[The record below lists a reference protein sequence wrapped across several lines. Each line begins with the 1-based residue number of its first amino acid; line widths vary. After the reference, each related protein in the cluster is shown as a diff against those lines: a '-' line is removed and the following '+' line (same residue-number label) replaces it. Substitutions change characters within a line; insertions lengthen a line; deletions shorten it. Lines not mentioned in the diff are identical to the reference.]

1 VVVVGFRRSPAQLIG
16 AGLASLLVLAGAA
29 SPAPSRSEIRVPE
42 DTPTLQDAIAQ
53 ASPGDEIVLS
63 AGTYPGGVV
72 IPEAKRDLT
81 IRGIDRN
88 AVVLDGAD
96 RRKNGIVVHADGV
109 SILNLSA
116 HNFTEN
122 ALYWDGADRFRA
134 SYVTVWNV
142 GEYGIYVED
151 GEHGRVDHT
160 YVSGAARAAYYVGEC
175 RPCAA
180 KIANVVARLSAIG
193 YSGTNAT
200 GVEIRNSTWDRNG
213 AGIVPNTY
221 ANEALP
227 PQEHATIMRNTV
239 TRSGRAPVPIKTAL
253 AGFIGVGIAI
263 AGGNRNL
270 VAGNRVTGS
279 ERYGIAVFPTARF
292 VDFSGGPEPGPPWRP
307 RGNTVWLNTVN
318 GSGRADLALAAGI
331 GRGNCFTRN
340 RAARYAPH
348 DLPRPTCAGPSS
360 TGDALVAEELTQPV
374 RVMVADT
381 MRRRDPPSYKTMP
394 TPPSQPSMRTG

>member
-1 VVVVGFRRSPAQLIG
+1 MVVGFRRSPAQLIG

-151 GEHGRVDHT
+151 GEL
-160 YVSGAARAAYYVGEC
+160 
-175 RPCAA
+175 
-180 KIANVVARLSAIG
+180 VVAG
-193 YSGTNAT
+193 HVCAT
-200 GVEIRNSTWDRNG
+200 GGSVIVE
-213 AGIVPNTY
+213 
-221 ANEALP
+221 
-227 PQEHATIMRNTV
+227 
-239 TRSGRAPVPIKTAL
+239 SGRTTHM
-253 AGFIGVGIAI
+253 
-263 AGGNRNL
+263 GG
-270 VAGNRVTGS
+270 
-279 ERYGIAVFPTARF
+279 TARWKAMG
-292 VDFSGGPEPGPPWRP
+292 SAGRCSPG
-307 RGNTVWLNTVN
+307 
-318 GSGRADLALAAGI
+318 S
-331 GRGNCFTRN
+331 
-340 RAARYAPH
+340 
-348 DLPRPTCAGPSS
+348 
-360 TGDALVAEELTQPV
+360 
-374 RVMVADT
+374 
-381 MRRRDPPSYKTMP
+381 
-394 TPPSQPSMRTG
+394 